1 VPATVTSSCPKCG
14 TPRGDVVACAKCGL
28 RADKM
33 AAFGSQLDAGVPDV
47 ARAAWDR
54 VKEQWEDTAAH
65 DELLRLT
72 TLHGCYA
79 WVAARYREV
88 RGDAGPP
95 FRETGDVRDAIA
107 ERQLDRIRR
116 AAEVALLTSGTG
128 RPEKG
133 SKAYQST
140 KLMLGLVIV
149 LIIVGLLYAT
159 YQRMNHSAPKPRPG
173 PTQPTAP
180 APQVR

>member
-1 VPATVTSSCPKCG
+1 
-14 TPRGDVVACAKCGL
+14 
-28 RADKM
+28 M

-47 ARAAWDR
+47 ARVAWDR
-54 VKEQWEDTAAH
+54 VKERWEDTAAH

-88 RGDAGPP
+88 KADAGPP
-95 FRETGDVRDAIA
+95 FREAGSARDAIA

-116 AAEVALLTSGTG
+116 AAEVALLTSGSP
-128 RPEKG
+128 RPDKG

-140 KLMLGLVIV
+140 KLMLGLVIM
-149 LIIVGLLYAT
+149 LIIAGLAYAA
-159 YQRMNHSAPKPRPG
+159 YQRMNSSTPEPPA
-173 PTQPTAP
+173 PTQPAAP

>member
-1 VPATVTSSCPKCG
+1 
-14 TPRGDVVACAKCGL
+14 
-28 RADKM
+28 M
-33 AAFGSQLDAGVPDV
+33 ASFGSQLDAGVPDV
-47 ARAAWDR
+47 ARVAWDR

-88 RGDAGPP
+88 KADAGPP
-95 FRETGDVRDAIA
+95 FREAGTARDAIA

-116 AAEVALLTSGTG
+116 AAEVALLTSGSP
-128 RPEKG
+128 RPDKG

-140 KLMLGLVIV
+140 KLLLGLVIL
-149 LIIVGLLYAT
+149 LIIAGLVYAA
-159 YQRMNHSAPKPRPG
+159 YQRMKSEPSA

-180 APQVR
+180 ASQVR

>member
-1 VPATVTSSCPKCG
+1 MPATATTSCPKCG
-14 TPRGDVVACAKCGL
+14 TPRADAVACAKCGL
-28 RADKM
+28 RADKV
-33 AAFGSQLDAGVPDV
+33 ASFESQLDAGVPDV
-47 ARAAWDR
+47 ARVAWDR
-54 VKEQWEDTAAH
+54 VKEQWEDSAAH

-95 FRETGDVRDAIA
+95 FRETGDMRDAIA

-116 AAEVALLTSGTG
+116 AAEVALLTSGTP
-128 RPEKG
+128 RPDKG

-140 KLMLGLVIV
+140 KLMLGVVIV
-149 LIIVGLLYAT
+149 LIIVGLLYAM
-159 YQRMNHSAPKPRPG
+159 YQRMNPSAPKRP
-173 PTQPTAP
+173 QP
-180 APQVR
+180 APPAQVR

>member
-1 VPATVTSSCPKCG
+1 
-14 TPRGDVVACAKCGL
+14 
-28 RADKM
+28 M

-47 ARAAWDR
+47 ARVAWER

-88 RGDAGPP
+88 KADAGPP
-95 FRETGDVRDAIA
+95 FREAGTARDAIA

-116 AAEVALLTSGTG
+116 AAEVALLTSGSPRSDPGT
-128 RPEKG
+128 
-133 SKAYQST
+133 KAYRST
-140 KLMLGLVIV
+140 KLLLGLVIV
-149 LIIVGLLYAT
+149 LIIIGLLYAM
-159 YQRMNHSAPKPRPG
+159 YQRMSTSTPQPTLKRPV
-173 PTQPTAP
+173 PTRPTAP

>member
-1 VPATVTSSCPKCG
+1 
-14 TPRGDVVACAKCGL
+14 
-28 RADKM
+28 M

-47 ARAAWDR
+47 ARVAWDR
-54 VKEQWEDTAAH
+54 VKAQWEDTAAH

-88 RGDAGPP
+88 KADAGPP
-95 FRETGDVRDAIA
+95 FREAGAARDAIA

-116 AAEVALLTSGTG
+116 AAEVALLTSGAP
-128 RPEKG
+128 RPDKG

-149 LIIVGLLYAT
+149 LIIIGLLYTT
-159 YQRMNHSAPKPRPG
+159 YQRMSYSAPQQPATKRV
-173 PTQPTAP
+173 PTSSTPP
-180 APQVR
+180 ASQVR

>member
-1 VPATVTSSCPKCG
+1 
-14 TPRGDVVACAKCGL
+14 
-28 RADKM
+28 M

-47 ARAAWDR
+47 ARAAWER
-54 VKEQWEDTAAH
+54 VKAQWEDTASH

-88 RGDAGPP
+88 KADAGPP
-95 FRETGDVRDAIA
+95 FREAGSARDAIA

-116 AAEVALLTSGTG
+116 AAEVALLTSGSP
-128 RPEKG
+128 RPDKG

-140 KLMLGLVIV
+140 KLMLGLVIM
-149 LIIVGLLYAT
+149 LIIAGLLYAA
-159 YQRMNHSAPKPRPG
+159 YQRMNSGSPEPTPKRPAAM
-173 PTQPTAP
+173 QPTAP